1 MVNYRV
7 PVPGFIGGTE
17 QITDDFYQ
25 EIIKD
30 GP

>member
-1 MVNYRV
+1 MVSCRV
-7 PVPGFIGGTE
+7 PVPGFIGGTD
-17 QITDDFYQ
+17 QITDNFYQ